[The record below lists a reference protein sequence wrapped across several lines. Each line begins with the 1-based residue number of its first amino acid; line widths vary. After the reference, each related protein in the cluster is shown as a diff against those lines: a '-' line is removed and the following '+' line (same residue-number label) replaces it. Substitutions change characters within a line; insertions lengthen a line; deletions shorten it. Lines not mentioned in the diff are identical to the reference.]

1 MTGEGS
7 RRIVAARQVV
17 ADIRSGMTDRELMRK
32 YNLSNVALVS
42 LFEKLVIEGFLDSDA
57 LEFTGRNRRC
67 IVDLVAT
74 RYPVCSQEIP
84 GDAERSPHCTSDPTS
99 QVPDDR
105 TVERTVTEG
114 AEARKRHENNSMHA
128 ALDVRSP
135 ATEDPLAGKRRLWS
149 GGPPDLMSGS
159 VARGLVEQEEPDA
172 AEKTVSLNFVPCVR
186 CRLPVIEDFVTC
198 PRCGAPM
205 TDVGGETAA
214 SNRLL
219 GEKSD
224 RADLD
229 GHFGRGAKPDCPEKD
244 VYGDS
249 EDTEDVLPRPCGSL
263 MTKVRIGVSGLTP
276 PVVSEGIMYLGAVD
290 GYLRAMDPLT
300 GETKWRFKAEEAI
313 QSGVVVAEGTVYFG
327 CNAGTL
333 YALDANT
340 GAQKWS
346 TRVGGPIRS
355 GLTVNGRTIY
365 FGSDDHYVYA
375 VDVETGLEKW
385 KFAAGRPVR
394 SSPVPSGE
402 LLYFGSNDHKVYA
415 LK

>member
-1 MTGEGS
+1 MTGDGS
-7 RRIVAARQVV
+7 RRVVAARRVV
-17 ADIRSGMTDRELMRK
+17 ADIRSGMTDQELMRK
-32 YNLSNVALVS
+32 YNLSSVALVS
-42 LFEKLVIEGFLDSDA
+42 LFEKLVIGGFLDRDA
-57 LEFTGRNRRC
+57 LESTRRDRQS

-74 RYPVCSQEIP
+74 RCPVCSQEIHRDADRCPQCPP
-84 GDAERSPHCTSDPTS
+84 GLTS
-99 QVPDDR
+99 QMPDNWR
-105 TVERTVTEG
+105 AEQAVTGG
-114 AEARKRHENNSMHA
+114 AEATGKHKSDPIHA
-128 ALDVRSP
+128 ACDVR
-135 ATEDPLAGKRRLWS
+135 TLVTDDPLTGKRGLRS
-149 GGPPDLMSGS
+149 RGS
-159 VARGLVEQEEPDA
+159 PTLISSSDARGLVEQEELDA

-205 TDVGGETAA
+205 TDVGSEIAA
-214 SNRLL
+214 STSLL

-224 RADLD
+224 RE
-229 GHFGRGAKPDCPEKD
+229 GPEGRSGPGARPDCLEED
-244 VYGDS
+244 DYGDS
-249 EDTEDVLPRPCGSL
+249 EDMEDVLPQPCGSL
-263 MTKVRIGVSGLTP
+263 MTRVRIGVSGLTP
-276 PVVSEGIMYLGAVD
+276 PAVSEGIMYLGAVD
-290 GYLRAMDPLT
+290 GYLRAMDPPT
-300 GETKWRFKAEEAI
+300 GETKWRFKAHEAI
-313 QSGVVVAEGTVYFG
+313 QSGIVVAGGTVYFG

-340 GAQKWS
+340 GAEKWS

-375 VDVETGLEKW
+375 VDVETGLVKW